1 MFRYEHILYLVSK
14 TKADVGGSMFTH
26 DLLKFQIANPCTPV
40 RFRYSP
46 PIIFNRLLLPGLISS
61 QVFTVFPAW
70 QCFSRYSKSR
80 LLRFEQTKRRGSS
93 IKLLRVSL

>member
-1 MFRYEHILYLVSK
+1 MFQYDHIFCLFSK
-14 TKADVGGSMFTH
+14 AKARISETMLNH
-26 DLLKFQIANPCTPV
+26 DLLKFQIANPCTSV
-40 RFRYSP
+40 RVRYSP

-70 QCFSRYSKSR
+70 QRFSRNSKSR
-80 LLRFEQTKRRGSS
+80 LLCFEQTKRRGSS